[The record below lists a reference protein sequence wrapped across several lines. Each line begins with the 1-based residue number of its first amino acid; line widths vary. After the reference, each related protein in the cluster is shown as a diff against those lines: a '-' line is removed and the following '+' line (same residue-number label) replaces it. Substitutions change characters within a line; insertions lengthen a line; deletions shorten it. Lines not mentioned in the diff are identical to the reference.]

1 MRILLAEQTDLQDII
16 NLQHAAYQSEARLL
30 NNPNIPPLQQTL
42 LELQNEFESGII
54 LKAVDDDGRIIGSV
68 RAYSKDGTLYI
79 GKLIVQPDKQ
89 GKGIGTAL
97 LSEIER
103 VCPHKRYELFTSSM
117 SVRNIKLYER
127 TGYRIF
133 REQQVSDNL
142 KLIYLEKV
150 L

>member
-1 MRILLAEQTDLQDII
+1 MLYEVIT
-16 NLQHAAYQSEARLL
+16 
-30 NNPNIPPLQQTL
+30 
-42 LELQNEFESGII
+42 
-54 LKAVDDDGRIIGSV
+54 

-79 GKLIVQPDKQ
+79 GKLIVQPDMQ

-97 LSEIER
+97 LHEIER
-103 VCPHKRYELFTSSM
+103 VCPHRRYELFTSSM